1 MNPGSKLPIVALD
14 GPAAA
19 GKGTIGRMIAKEF
32 GFAHLDT
39 GGLYRAVAAR
49 MLAGDQDPS
58 DRTLAENAARELE
71 IGDLGRP
78 NLRDEAVGRAASV
91 VAAIPGVR
99 TALLAYQRNFAAK
112 PPGNAKGAVL
122 DGRDIGTVVCPDAT
136 VKIYVTA
143 SAQERARRRIAELEA
158 KGEDADPA
166 QILADIEAR
175 DERDM
180 NRADAP
186 LRPAPDAHLLDTTEL
201 AIPAAFAK
209 AKAIIARRLDP
220 QSKG

>member
-1 MNPGSKLPIVALD
+1 VNPGPKSPVVALD

-49 MLAGDQDPS
+49 MLAGDQDPA
-58 DRTLAENAARELE
+58 DAAAAERAARELE
-71 IGDLGRP
+71 IGDLGRA
-78 NLRDEAVGRAASV
+78 NLRDEEVGRAASV

-99 TALLAYQRNFAAK
+99 AALLAYQRNFAAK
-112 PPGNAKGAVL
+112 PPGGAEGAVL

-143 SAQERARRRIAELEA
+143 SAEERARRRIAELKA
-158 KGEDADPA
+158 KGESADPA
-166 QILADIEAR
+166 TILADIKAR

-186 LRPAPDAHLLDTTEL
+186 LKPAADAHLLDTTEL

-209 AKAIIARRLDP
+209 AKAIIARRLGTRP
-220 QSKG
+220 KG